1 MKRLAIGLLT
11 VFLVGV
17 GQPLFTMTGVVA
29 KAQVTATASNTKRA
43 VSNENDAIITKGK
56 FGTVDF
62 YLTAAGDLHL
72 GPGRFPDHVSTPDD
86 LGRGQLISAVTK
98 AYFNRP
104 NITLNNLQTVTK
116 LVTRVIL
123 DGPIQAAVNA
133 SHTFS
138 RLNAVTTYV
147 NLDQLDTSQT
157 ENMAAMFSENA
168 YVTQL
173 DISHF
178 DTRRVTDMNI
188 MFSSMK
194 RVLELD
200 VSHFNMD
207 NVKNVNSM
215 FSGTAALKQI
225 DFSRGTFA
233 VTEQASQMIAK
244 SGVERLNLPLFE
256 APGKSNNMLYAADSL
271 SQLTL
276 GPKAQQEKVYSL
288 KNAPKNAQY
297 TGVWQ
302 IVGTGTVDN
311 PLGEKFSTG
320 SEIGKIDPDREITQA
335 ETYVWEPVNRI
346 IPPVT
351 PPPVTPPPVT
361 TAQPVT
367 VRYLDERS
375 QPLAP
380 ARRLTGELGTAY
392 RASAMAFSGYR
403 LAKTSGQ
410 VAGTFTTEAQQV
422 TFHYEPDLVTGG
434 DGDGIAPISTVV
446 YATKKV
452 GLYRHKDFSAKT
464 RQHWYAKQKRTHRP
478 MFVVTGFATSK
489 NGHLRYRVRDV
500 NHRSK
505 TAGKV
510 GYLTANR
517 SYVQS
522 VYYATKQSRIRV
534 LNPKGVNSYRQVALK
549 GKQRHYR
556 QGATLRIKKIVKYR
570 KTTRF
575 VLTTCDYV
583 TANKKLVI
591 IAQ

>member
-200 VSHFNMD
+200 VS
-207 NVKNVNSM
+207 
-215 FSGTAALKQI
+215 L
-225 DFSRGTFA
+225 
-233 VTEQASQMIAK
+233 
-244 SGVERLNLPLFE
+244 
-256 APGKSNNMLYAADSL
+256 
-271 SQLTL
+271 
-276 GPKAQQEKVYSL
+276 
-288 KNAPKNAQY
+288 
-297 TGVWQ
+297 
-302 IVGTGTVDN
+302 
-311 PLGEKFSTG
+311 
-320 SEIGKIDPDREITQA
+320 
-335 ETYVWEPVNRI
+335 
-346 IPPVT
+346 
-351 PPPVTPPPVT
+351 
-361 TAQPVT
+361 
-367 VRYLDERS
+367 
-375 QPLAP
+375 
-380 ARRLTGELGTAY
+380 
-392 RASAMAFSGYR
+392 
-403 LAKTSGQ
+403 
-410 VAGTFTTEAQQV
+410 
-422 TFHYEPDLVTGG
+422 
-434 DGDGIAPISTVV
+434 
-446 YATKKV
+446 
-452 GLYRHKDFSAKT
+452 
-464 RQHWYAKQKRTHRP
+464 
-478 MFVVTGFATSK
+478 
-489 NGHLRYRVRDV
+489 
-500 NHRSK
+500 
-505 TAGKV
+505 
-510 GYLTANR
+510 
-517 SYVQS
+517 
-522 VYYATKQSRIRV
+522 
-534 LNPKGVNSYRQVALK
+534 
-549 GKQRHYR
+549 
-556 QGATLRIKKIVKYR
+556 
-570 KTTRF
+570 
-575 VLTTCDYV
+575 
-583 TANKKLVI
+583 
-591 IAQ
+591 